1 MKNSNKNIENEAPI
15 LFGLKKEN
23 TLIVPDAYFDK
34 LPEDLLKIANR
45 KESKVINLKRW
56 FIYSSSIAALF
67 VFGFLS
73 LQKYNQ
79 QIELTE
85 FNNSFN
91 ELTAMNFET
100 DLFISEEDTLSIE
113 FNDDNE
119 LNNLIDEL
127 N

>member
-15 LFGLKKEN
+15 LFGLKKGN